1 MTAVKRSPL
10 TFGRILGYQFGM
22 CAVGLVATLAVASLI
37 AGCQAVPPP
46 ETRPRVRTE
55 TVQVQVPIA
64 TPCIKEKP
72 APVDYG
78 WRKGPLPVGKDDADT
93 LKIKV
98 GILLKDAELA
108 KARNLAWEAAT
119 VGCVVPLS
127 AK

>member
-1 MTAVKRSPL
+1 MTAMKRSPL
-10 TFGRILGYQFGM
+10 TVGRILLGQFAV

-37 AGCQAVPPP
+37 AGCQAVPPA
-46 ETRPRVRTE
+46 ETRTRVRTE

-72 APVDYG
+72 APVEYG
-78 WRKGPLPVGKDDADT
+78 WRKGPLPVGKDEADT

-108 KARNLAWEAAT
+108 KARDQAWEAAT
-119 VGCVVPLS
+119 VGCAVPPP